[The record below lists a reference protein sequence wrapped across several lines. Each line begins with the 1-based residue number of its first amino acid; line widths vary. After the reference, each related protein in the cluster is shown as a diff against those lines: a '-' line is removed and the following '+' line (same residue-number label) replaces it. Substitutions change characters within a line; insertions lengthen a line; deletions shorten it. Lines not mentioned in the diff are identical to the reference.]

1 MLDACGWILEKLNT
15 LLQGMT
21 TQDTLLWSNLSSLEG
36 NLYGYAQLAQP
47 YILAIGYT
55 FLGLFFLLELWNI
68 SKHVE
73 GFGGGPQ
80 MGVEMVFGLLVKLLL
95 CKLIMDNSFV
105 LMEALY
111 DKIASITGSVASGWA
126 AGGAL
131 SLSTETT
138 GTEGTFFVMAVVFL
152 LALVVL
158 LVVAA
163 AWLIS
168 RIIIWLRF
176 IEIFL
181 YIIVAPIPLATLPS
195 DEWGQIGKGFLKS
208 FISLCLQGLLIYL
221 ILSLFPVIAGSV
233 IPGDTLV
240 DTEFAIINQLLTA
253 AGMSVLLI
261 VALFGSNRLA
271 NSIMGAA

>member
-1 MLDACGWILEKLNT
+1 MGDACNWILEKLNT

-21 TQDTLLWSNLSSLEG
+21 TQDSLLWSNLSSIEG
-36 NLYGYAQLAQP
+36 NLYGYAKLAQP

-80 MGVEMVFGLLVKLLL
+80 MGVEMIFGLLVKLLL
-95 CKLIMDNSFV
+95 CKLIMDNSFI
-105 LMEALY
+105 LLEALY
-111 DKIASITGSVASGWA
+111 NKIASITGSVASGWA
-126 AGGAL
+126 AAGTL
-131 SLSTETT
+131 SLQAESAVTDA
-138 GTEGTFFVMAVVFL
+138 TFFTMVAVFL

-158 LVVAA
+158 LVVAV

-176 IEIFL
+176 IEIYL
-181 YIIVAPIPLATLPS
+181 YMIVAPIPLATLPS

-221 ILSLFPVIAGSV
+221 ILSLFPVVAGNVIAS
-233 IPGDTLV
+233 DTQI
-240 DTEFAIINQLLTA
+240 DTELTIINQLLTA